1 MVDLKE
7 SLAIVERLV
16 SLIVENEII
25 DEISISIDYINVKGK
40 KGSPRPKQALVID
53 HAAALAKHIAPPL
66 DNDPWNAVSQEDAD
80 KWAAGGKQ

>member
-7 SLAIVERLV
+7 SLATVERLV
-16 SLIVENEII
+16 SLMVEKGI
-25 DEISISIDYINVKGK
+25 DEISIDYINVK
-40 KGSPRPKQALVID
+40 KGSPRPTQALVID